1 MYHRAMHSPPIQAL
15 LAAALAVAAPE
26 TPVPV
31 DQEPRHRMVLRNDHV
46 EVMRVTL
53 PPGESTLLHT
63 HSHDGVAVRL
73 APATITMDVPGEGLR
88 GPLEMRPG
96 DASVQSYARQP
107 FTHRVNNV
115 GPTPFDVLDVEL
127 LKRPEGPA
135 VDALATPAAENDS
148 ARVYPWRLAPGAAT
162 PQHAHRRPYLVV
174 AATPMQLLMQA
185 PEGAFEHAVA
195 AGDVRWVDDVPVTH
209 VLVNRGEAAG
219 VIVEIEVK

>member
-1 MYHRAMHSPPIQAL
+1 MHCAPSLVL
-15 LAAALAVAAPE
+15 LAAVLAVAAHE

-31 DQEPRHRMVLRNDHV
+31 DQEPHHRMLLRNDYV

-53 PPGESTLLHT
+53 PPGESTGLHT

-88 GPLEMRPG
+88 GPLEMHPG

-135 VDALATPAAENDS
+135 VEALATPAAENDG
-148 ARVYPWRLAPGAAT
+148 ARVYSWRLAPGSAT
-162 PQHAHRRPYLVV
+162 PQHVHRRPYLIV
-174 AATPMQLLMQA
+174 AATPLQLRMQA
-185 PEGAFEHAVA
+185 PDGGAFEHAVA
-195 AGDVRWVDDVPVTH
+195 AGDVHWVDVPVTH
-209 VLVNRGEAAG
+209 VLVNRGDAAG
-219 VIVEIEVK
+219 VMVEIELK

>member
-1 MYHRAMHSPPIQAL
+1 MPSLLLLAVL
-15 LAAALAVAAPE
+15 LAAPSPAAPE

-31 DQEPRHRMVLRNDHV
+31 DQEPRHRMVLRNDYV

-53 PPGESTLLHT
+53 PPGESTGLHT
-63 HSHDGVAVRL
+63 HSHDGAAVRL
-73 APATITMDVPGEGLR
+73 AAATITMDVPGEGLR
-88 GPLEMRPG
+88 GPLEMHPG
-96 DASVQSYARQP
+96 DATVQSYGRQP

-135 VDALATPAAENDS
+135 VEALAPPAAENDS

-162 PQHAHRRPYLVV
+162 PQHVHRRPYLVV

-185 PEGAFEHAVA
+185 PDGGAFEHAVA
-195 AGDVRWVDDVPVTH
+195 AGDVRWVDVPVTH

-219 VIVEIEVK
+219 VIVEVELK